1 MCSRICPNAFSDKA
15 SMPHAIGIGLS
26 FCVLLLILPSCGGP
40 SDQIRPPRGYGEISP
55 GETWVAVDSAYQSP
69 SRETTYY
76 DPKTIHRDGELVTLW
91 QLTDYKVMQGNAPS
105 GPFMM
110 SPSWFFS
117 TKSRKEFDCAHN
129 RVRLLASSEFSQ
141 HMGTGTQNA
150 VLVDQVSGRPVE
162 PGSINQA
169 LWEVACGVAKSPS

>member
-1 MCSRICPNAFSDKA
+1 MCSRICSDAPSDKA
-15 SMPHAIGIGLS
+15 SVPHVIGIGLS

-40 SDQIRPPRGYGEISP
+40 SDQIRPPLGYGEMPP

-76 DPKTIHRDGELVTLW
+76 DPKTIHKDGALVTLW

-105 GPFMM
+105 GAFMM
-110 SPSWFFS
+110 SPHRFFS
-117 TKSRKEFDCAHN
+117 TKSRKEFDCARN
-129 RVRLLASSEFSQ
+129 KVRLLASSEFSQ